1 MTDKMI
7 DQPSGSAEPAPSPA
21 AHIKVT
27 LAPKITFA
35 SHQNDVPTILDLAV
49 ENTSEDDLDGLTLT
63 VKSDPAVLGERT
75 WTIDRI
81 AARSQLRP
89 KDVRVPLA
97 GGLLDKLTDRLR
109 SDVTFT
115 LRKGELVLAEEHMT
129 VEALARNEWGGSRFM
144 PELLAAFVTPNDGT
158 IQHLL
163 KESSGILTSSGRD
176 GSIDG
181 YQKKSRER
189 VWEVMSGVW
198 AAVSARAITY
208 AVPPASFETTG
219 QKIRLP
225 SEIEKTGLSTCL
237 DTALLFAAAFEQAG
251 LHPVVVFTK
260 EHALAGAW
268 LQPQYFPT
276 LTVDDPIIVRKAI
289 AMKELVI
296 FETTLA
302 TTGHPIPFTKAIAEA
317 ERQLAEENDAQFVYA
332 VDVRQ
337 ARRRG
342 IQPLSSLAG
351 TTDTHTGAAQPR
363 GAAPPLDV
371 PPDLPVFDP
380 PVELDEAERT
390 PEERLAIWRRSLL
403 DLSKRNRLLNLKP
416 SASAIPIF
424 CPDPSVLEDK
434 IAEGKRIRIIAPPAR
449 RDAASQA
456 DETLFRL
463 RTGDDWSVNFARDA
477 MERGEIVANTD
488 EKLLE
493 KGTIE
498 LYRKAKADLEEGG
511 SNTLFLALGMLRW
524 TPSGDKTKYSAP
536 MILMPVRLDRASAR
550 SKPYILRHDDDTVFN
565 LTLLQMLRQDFG
577 INLSELSGELP
588 KDRSGVDVRSIWN
601 HVRHKVKDVPG
612 FEVVEEV
619 FLSTFSFAK
628 YLMWKD
634 LTDRTETLKGTPF
647 VRHLIETPRDPY
659 PSGTKFLDPK
669 EIDRKVDASSIFAP
683 LNADSSQIV
692 AIHASGLDGDFVL
705 EGPPGTGKSETIG
718 NIIAH
723 NIALGRKVLFV
734 SEKMAALEVVYK
746 RLVTAGLGD
755 FCLELHSS
763 KANKRAVL
771 DQLDAAWKRRGEHSP
786 AEWKKTATRLAD
798 LRGRLNGLVDALH
811 QPGPAGISPRDA
823 IGRSLRYGDLHRVE
837 LDWPKNQGPVGLAPD
852 AEAFADL
859 CEVAKRLGQ
868 RFSQIE
874 PEDMDAFPAVLHGE
888 WSFAWQSKLIASARR
903 LGGASQDLLSARTD
917 LIGQLGLDESTA
929 TLGEARALSGLV
941 GRLPDCER
949 ANLGFALTAETR
961 ETLAKLR
968 ALIPALAAYREKR
981 GSLSPAYAEEKI
993 AVQPLQRWIAERA
1006 EAEGKSFLFK
1016 GGAVKKLRTAIWDAF
1031 GLTTTQVPEPER
1043 DLEALADLRTLQEQ
1057 LTQLEDG
1064 LPAGTPW
1071 RGLKTDV
1078 AVLERDL
1085 AAAEGLRSAV
1095 QRLAGEGRDF
1105 ITLRGT
1111 LSRKLCDGRDML
1123 EPGSAMDRAARRFVA
1138 ALAEFETASS
1148 DFRDLSGAPSVMPE
1162 EQQIAPL
1169 TQVTAKLIARERR
1182 LNPWCGWIMVK
1193 REAEAK
1199 GLTSLVTALEVG
1211 SITHDKIVDG
1221 FRTAYCRWVAP
1232 ELIDVRPELN
1242 RFSAVE
1248 HSDLIQTFRRLDEE
1262 MSAMT
1267 ADYIRAKLSGAVPG
1281 RNDLIADQG
1290 FGVLS
1295 RQLQRT
1301 IGHMPVRQL
1310 VGEMGQALAALTPC
1324 MLMSPLSVAQFL
1336 PADTSLFDLVVF
1348 DEASQITVPDAI
1360 GAIAR
1365 GRRCIVV
1372 GDPHQMP
1379 PSLDFSKAP
1388 GSDDDGSDT
1397 EPDLDSILDE
1407 ALAAR
1412 VPLHRLTGHYRSRH
1426 ESLIAFS
1433 NHAYYKGELVTF
1445 PSSDTRDTAVV
1456 LHKVDGIYG
1465 RGKGRTNPIE
1475 AQAVVAAALKHLN
1488 DPEKNEL
1495 SLGIVTMNTQ
1505 QQQLILDLLDV
1516 ARRQQPS
1523 LEQFFGDRAKEP
1535 IFVKNLETV
1544 QGDQRD
1550 IILISVGFGPTEPGA
1565 ATMSMDFGKLNRKGG
1580 ERRLNVAITRA
1591 TSEVMVFTSFDPSM
1605 IDLTR
1610 TQAEAVRDLKHYL
1623 EFAAQGPSALGAA
1636 IRSMATNDYDS
1647 DFEMS
1652 VAEGLRRLGWRIRT
1666 QIGVSKF
1673 RIDLGVIHPDAP
1685 GKFLAGI
1692 ECDGAT
1698 YHSSPSARDRDRVRH
1713 IILERLGWQLLRI
1726 WSTDWFIDP
1735 EARLQRLN
1743 DDLLALLEDDRRI
1756 AAEREANSAAQ
1767 EEATDLPEV
1776 AEWVDDA
1783 NDEEDAGEV
1792 VLPEPEMLPAP
1803 ASTPVF
1809 DFGARAARAIVP
1821 VVQEVQP
1828 MLDIT
1833 VEQAPL
1839 AVDASRFHEPS
1850 YRTTIRQL
1858 ALEHI
1863 SVEAPITYKRMSDL
1877 IARQHG
1883 FQRTGSQISSTVW
1896 EAVKNIP
1903 NCNRVSDGHTVY
1915 WPPDGQP
1922 QSLVPF
1928 RGLQVDGRDRLWKEV
1943 PLPERLGLVSALKGE
1958 NPLDLPRSVAEAIGY
1973 GRLTQSFRDEI
1984 AELERLLEAPS
1995 NN

>member
-1 MTDKMI
+1 MEDK
-7 DQPSGSAEPAPSPA
+7 DFDKPHEGCESLQLSAPR
-21 AHIKVT
+21 IKVS
-27 LAPKITFA
+27 LASKITFA
-35 SHQNDVPTILDLAV
+35 SHQNDVPTILELAV
-49 ENTSEDDLDGLTLT
+49 ENNSHSVLDDLTLT
-63 VKSDPAVLGERT
+63 VESDPELLGKRN

-81 AARSQLRP
+81 SARSQLRL
-89 KDVRVPLA
+89 KDTRVPLA

-115 LRKGELVLAEEHMT
+115 LRQGELVLAEEHMA
-129 VEALARNEWGGSRFM
+129 VEALARNEWGGSLFM

-163 KESSGILTSSGRD
+163 KESSGILTGCGRD

-181 YQKKSRER
+181 YQKKSRGR

-237 DTALLFAAAFEQAG
+237 DTALLFAAVFEQAG
-251 LHPVVVFTK
+251 LHPVVIFTK

-289 AMKELVI
+289 TMKELVI

-317 ERQLAEENDAQFVYA
+317 ERQLTEENDAQFVYA
-332 VDVRQ
+332 IDVRQ

-342 IQPLSSLAG
+342 IQPLSSL
-351 TTDTHTGAAQPR
+351 TDASNTHTGAAQPR

-424 CPDPSVLEDK
+424 CPDPSALEDK

-463 RTGDDWSVNFARDA
+463 RTGDDWSVNFASDA

-488 EKLLE
+488 EKQLE
-493 KGTIE
+493 KGMIE
-498 LYRKAKADLEEGG
+498 LYRKAKTDLEEGG

-550 SKPYILRHDDDTVFN
+550 SKPYVLRHDDDTVFN

-601 HVRHKVKDVPG
+601 YVRHKVKDVPG

-669 EIDRKVDASSIFAP
+669 DIDRKVEASSIFAP

-746 RLVTAGLGD
+746 RLVAAGLGD

-763 KANKRAVL
+763 KASKRAVL
-771 DQLDAAWKRRGEHSP
+771 DQLDAAWKRRGEQSP

-852 AEAFADL
+852 ADAFEDL

-874 PEDMDAFPAVLHGE
+874 PEDMDAFPDVFHGE

-903 LGGASQDLLSARTD
+903 VGGASQDLLSARTD
-917 LIGQLGLDESTA
+917 LIEKLGLDESTA

-941 GRLPDCER
+941 GLLPDCER

-968 ALIPALAAYREKR
+968 ALIPALAAYRERR
-981 GSLSPAYAEEKI
+981 GSLSTAYAEEKM
-993 AVQPLQRWIAERA
+993 AVQPLQRWIAERE

-1016 GGAVKKLRTAIWDAF
+1016 RGAVKRLRASIWDAF
-1031 GLTTTQVPEPER
+1031 SLTATQVPEPER
-1043 DLEALADLRTLQEQ
+1043 DLEVLTDLRTLREK

-1071 RGLKTDV
+1071 RGLVTDV
-1078 AVLERDL
+1078 AILERDL
-1085 AAAEGLRSAV
+1085 ASAEGLRSAV

-1123 EPGSAMDRAARRFVA
+1123 DPGSVMDRAARRFVA
-1138 ALAEFETASS
+1138 ALAEFETAWS
-1148 DFRDLSGAPSVMPE
+1148 DFGELSGTPSVMPE
-1162 EQQIAPL
+1162 EQKIAPL
-1169 TQVTAKLIARERR
+1169 TQVTAQLVMRERR

-1193 REAEAK
+1193 REAAAK
-1199 GLTSLVTALEVG
+1199 GLATLVTGLESG
-1211 SITHDKIVDG
+1211 AIRHDQVVDC

-1248 HSDLIQTFRRLDEE
+1248 HSDLILTFRMLDENL
-1262 MSAMT
+1262 SAMT
-1267 ADYIRAKLSGAVPG
+1267 ADYIRAKLSGTVPG
-1281 RNDLIADQG
+1281 RNDLTADQG

-1310 VGEMGQALAALTPC
+1310 VGEMGQALATLTPC

-1372 GDPHQMP
+1372 GDPRQMP
-1379 PSLDFSKAP
+1379 PTRFFEKAP
-1388 GSDDDGSDT
+1388 GSDDAGDSDT

-1445 PSSDTRDTAVV
+1445 PSADTRDTAVV
-1456 LHKVDGIYG
+1456 LHKVDGVYA
-1465 RGKGRTNPIE
+1465 RGKGRTNQIE
-1475 AQAVVAAALKHLN
+1475 AQAVVNAAIEHFSN
-1488 DPEKNEL
+1488 PTRNEL
-1495 SLGIVTMNTQ
+1495 SLGIVTMNSEQ
-1505 QQQLILDLLDV
+1505 QRLIEDLLDSE
-1516 ARRQQPS
+1516 RRKRPD
-1523 LEQFFGDRAKEP
+1523 LERFFNHNAEP
-1535 IFVKNLETV
+1535 VFIKNLETV

-1550 IILISVGFGPTEPGA
+1550 VIMISICYGPTEPGA
-1565 ATMSMDFGKLNRKGG
+1565 ATMSMSFGPLNRKGG

-1591 TSEVMVFTSFDPSM
+1591 TSEVIVFTSFDPSM

-1636 IRSMATNDYDS
+1636 IRSMAKNDYDS
-1647 DFEMS
+1647 DFEMA
-1652 VAEGLRRLGWRIRT
+1652 VAEGLRRHGWTIRT

-1673 RIDLGVIHPDAP
+1673 RIDLGVIHPDTP
-1685 GKFLAGI
+1685 GKFLAGV

-1735 EARLQRLN
+1735 EARLQKLN
-1743 DDLLALLEDDRRI
+1743 DDLLTLLEGDRRI
-1756 AAEREANSAAQ
+1756 AAEREANSVAQ
-1767 EEATDLPEV
+1767 EEVTDFPEV
-1776 AEWVDDA
+1776 AEWVDDVS
-1783 NDEEDAGEV
+1783 DEDDEV
-1792 VLPEPEMLPAP
+1792 EEALSEPSMLPVP
-1803 ASTPVF
+1803 PSVSVF
-1809 DFGARAARAIVP
+1809 DIGGRAACAVAP
-1821 VVQEVQP
+1821 VVQIVQP

-1839 AVDASRFHEPS
+1839 EVDAALFHEPS
-1850 YRTTIRQL
+1850 YRRKIREL

-1863 SVEAPITYKRMSDL
+1863 SAEAPITCKRLTDL

-1883 FQRTGSQISSTVW
+1883 FQRTGSQISSTVLD
-1896 EAVKNIP
+1896 AVKNIP
-1903 NCNRVSDGHTVY
+1903 NCTVVSDGHTVY
-1915 WPPDGQP
+1915 WPSNHQP

-1928 RGLQVDGRDRLWKEV
+1928 RGLKVDGRDRLWKEV
-1943 PLPERLGLVSALKGE
+1943 PLPERLGLVFTLRTE
-1958 NPLDLPRSVAEAIGY
+1958 NPLDLARSVAEAIGY
-1973 GRLTQSFRDEI
+1973 GRLTNSFRDEI
-1984 AELERLLEAPS
+1984 SELERLLATI
-1995 NN
+1995 

>member
-1 MTDKMI
+1 MTDKLI
-7 DQPSGSAEPAPSPA
+7 DQPTEA
-21 AHIKVT
+21 AASDQTSVALIRAT
-27 LAPKITFA
+27 LSPKITFA
-35 SHQNDVPTILDLAV
+35 SHQNDVPTILSLAIENNSENDL
-49 ENTSEDDLDGLTLT
+49 EGLTLS
-63 VKSDPAVLGERT
+63 VRSDPAVLGQRT

-81 AARSQLRP
+81 SSKSQLRP

-97 GGLLDKLTDRLR
+97 GGLLDKLTDKLR

-115 LRKGELVLAEEHMT
+115 LRQGELVLAEEHFT

-144 PELLAAFVTPNDGT
+144 PELLAAFVTPNDSS

-163 KESSGILTSSGRD
+163 KESSGILVSSGRD

-181 YQKKSRER
+181 YQKKSRKR
-189 VWEVMSGVW
+189 VWEVMSGIW
-198 AAVSARAITY
+198 AAVSARSITY
-208 AVPPASFETTG
+208 AVPPASFETSG

-225 SEIEKTGLSTCL
+225 IEIERTGLSTCL

-251 LHPVVVFTK
+251 LYPVVVFT
-260 EHALAGAW
+260 EGHALAGAW

-276 LTVDDPIIVRKAI
+276 LTVDDPIIVRKSI
-289 AMKELVI
+289 ALKELVI

-302 TTGHPIPFTKAIAEA
+302 TTGHPLPFTKAIADA
-317 ERQLAEENDAQFVYA
+317 ERQLSEENDAKFIYA

-342 IQPLSSLAG
+342 IQPLSSLAEV
-351 TTDTHTGAAQPR
+351 TKTHDGAAKAR
-363 GAAPPLDV
+363 GSTAPLDV
-371 PPDLPVFDP
+371 PPDLPSFDP
-380 PVELDEAERT
+380 PVELDDAERT
-390 PEERLAIWRRSLL
+390 PEERLSIWRRSLL
-403 DLSKRNRLLNLKP
+403 DLSKRNRLLNLKL

-434 IAEGKRIRIIAPPAR
+434 IAEGKRMRIIVPPAR
-449 RDAASQA
+449 HDAASQA
-456 DETLFRL
+456 DEAIFRL

-477 MERGEIVANTD
+477 IDRGEIVANTD
-488 EKLLE
+488 EKQLE
-493 KGTIE
+493 KGMIE
-498 LYRKAKADLEEGG
+498 LYRKAKVDLEEGG
-511 SNTLFLALGMLRW
+511 SNTLFLVLGMLRW
-524 TPSGDKTKYSAP
+524 TPSDDKTKYSAP
-536 MILMPVRLDRASAR
+536 MILMPVRLERASAR

-588 KDRSGVDVRSIWN
+588 KDRSGIDVRSIWN
-601 HVRHKVKDVPG
+601 HVRLKVKDVPG

-634 LTDRTETLKGTPF
+634 LTDRTETLKETPF

-659 PSGTKFLDPK
+659 SSGTKFFNPK
-669 EIDRKVDASSIFAP
+669 EIDQKIEPSSIFAP

-746 RLVTAGLGD
+746 RLVAAGLGD
-755 FCLELHSS
+755 FCLELHST
-763 KANKRAVL
+763 KANKRALL
-771 DQLDAAWKRRGEHSP
+771 DQLDAAWQRRSEHSTT
-786 AEWKKTATRLAD
+786 EWNKAATRLAD

-811 QPGPAGISPRDA
+811 RPGPAGISPRDA
-823 IGRSLRYGDLHRVE
+823 IGRALRYGELHRVE

-874 PEDMDAFPAVLHGE
+874 PEDIEAFPEVFHGE

-903 LGGASQDLLSARTD
+903 LGVASQDLLSARID
-917 LIGQLGLDESTA
+917 LTGRLGLDQSSV
-929 TLGEARALSGLV
+929 TLGEVRALSGLV
-941 GRLPDCER
+941 ALLPDCER
-949 ANLGFALTAETR
+949 VNLSFALTAEAK

-968 ALIPALAAYREKR
+968 ALIQALVAYRTRR
-981 GSLSPAYAEEKI
+981 GSLSPEYAEEKI
-993 AVQPLQRWIAERA
+993 AVQPLQRWIAERK
-1006 EAEGKSFLFK
+1006 EAEGKFFFLK
-1016 GGAVKKLRTAIWDAF
+1016 GGYVKKLRTAIWDAF
-1031 GLTTTQVPEPER
+1031 GLTATQVPKPEQ
-1043 DLEALADLRTLQEQ
+1043 DLEALSDLKSLQEE
-1057 LTQLEDG
+1057 LALLENG
-1064 LPAGTPW
+1064 LAAGTPW

-1078 AVLERDL
+1078 ASLERDL
-1085 AAAEGLRSAV
+1085 AASEALRTAV
-1095 QRLAGEGRDF
+1095 QRLAGEERDI
-1105 ITLRGT
+1105 ITLRT
-1111 LSRKLCDGRDML
+1111 ILTRKLCDGRDLL
-1123 EPGSAMDRAARRFVA
+1123 EPGGAIDRAALRFVSV
-1138 ALAEFETASS
+1138 LAEFETALS
-1148 DFRDLSGAPSVMPE
+1148 DFRELSGAPPVIPE
-1162 EQQIAPL
+1162 DQKILPL
-1169 TQVTAKLIARERR
+1169 TEIAAKLVARERR
-1182 LNPWCGWIMVK
+1182 LNSWCGWIMVK

-1199 GLTSLVTALEVG
+1199 GLSTLVTGLEAG
-1211 SITHDKIVDG
+1211 SIRHDQVVDG
-1221 FRTAYCRWVAP
+1221 LRTAYCRWVAP

-1262 MSAMT
+1262 MSEMT
-1267 ADYIRAKLSGAVPG
+1267 TDYIRAKLSGAVPG
-1281 RNDLIADQG
+1281 RNDLTADHG

-1310 VGEMGQALAALTPC
+1310 VGEMGQALTTLTPC

-1348 DEASQITVPDAI
+1348 DEASQITVPDSI

-1372 GDPHQMP
+1372 GDPRQMP
-1379 PSLDFSKAP
+1379 PTRFFDKAP
-1388 GSDDDGSDT
+1388 GSDDAGDSDI

-1412 VPLHRLTGHYRSRH
+1412 VPLHRLTGHYRSKH

-1445 PSSDTRDTAVV
+1445 PSADTRDTAVT
-1456 LHKVDGIYG
+1456 LHKVDGIYA
-1465 RGKGRTNPIE
+1465 RGKGRTNQIE
-1475 AQAVVAAALKHLN
+1475 AQAVVNAAIKHLS
-1488 DPEKNEL
+1488 DPKRNEM
-1495 SLGIVTMNTQ
+1495 SLGIVTMNSEQ
-1505 QQQLILDLLDV
+1505 QRLIEDLLDAERRKWPDLERFFNQT
-1516 ARRQQPS
+1516 AR
-1523 LEQFFGDRAKEP
+1523 EP
-1535 IFVKNLETV
+1535 VFIKNLETV

-1550 IILISVGFGPTEPGA
+1550 VIMISVCYGPTEPGA
-1565 ATMSMDFGKLNRKGG
+1565 ATMSMSFGPLNRKGG

-1591 TSEVMVFTSFDPSM
+1591 TSEVMVFTSFEPSM

-1610 TQAEAVRDLKHYL
+1610 TQAEAIRDLKHYL
-1623 EFAAQGPSALGAA
+1623 EFAAQGPSVLGGV
-1636 IRSMATNDYDS
+1636 IRSMAKNDYDS

-1652 VAEGLRRLGWRIRT
+1652 VAEGLRRLGWTVRT

-1685 GKFLAGI
+1685 GKFLAGV

-1735 EARLQRLN
+1735 EARLQKLN
-1743 DDLLALLEDDRRI
+1743 DDLTALLEEDRRI
-1756 AAEREANSAAQ
+1756 LAEQENNLVEQEQADVLPEVSVWAEDLSDKDAADDLVLPVNPTLSEQVSNPVLGLSDHQQHSSAPAAQ
-1767 EEATDLPEV
+1767 EL
-1776 AEWVDDA
+1776 
-1783 NDEEDAGEV
+1783 
-1792 VLPEPEMLPAP
+1792 
-1803 ASTPVF
+1803 
-1809 DFGARAARAIVP
+1809 
-1821 VVQEVQP
+1821 QP

-1833 VEQAPL
+1833 AEHAPL
-1839 AVDASRFHEPS
+1839 VANAHRFYEPS
-1850 YRTTIRQL
+1850 YRATIRQL
-1858 ALEHI
+1858 ALEYI
-1863 SVEAPITYKRMSDL
+1863 ADEAPITNKRLSDL
-1877 IARQHG
+1877 IAREHG
-1883 FQRTGSQISSTVW
+1883 FKRTGPQISSTVW
-1896 EAVKNIP
+1896 AAIKNIP
-1903 NCNRVSDGHTVY
+1903 NSTRLPDGHTVY
-1915 WPPDGQP
+1915 WPPGTQP
-1922 QSLVPF
+1922 KSLVPF
-1928 RGLQVDGRDRLWKEV
+1928 RGLQVGGRDRLWKEV
-1943 PLPERLGLVSALKGE
+1943 PLPERLGLVSAMKSK
-1958 NPLDLPRSVAEAIGY
+1958 NPVDLPRSVAEEIGY
-1973 GRLTQSFRDEI
+1973 SRLTQSFRDDI
-1984 AELERLLEAPS
+1984 AALEKLL
-1995 NN
+1995 

>member
-1 MTDKMI
+1 
-7 DQPSGSAEPAPSPA
+7 
-21 AHIKVT
+21 
-27 LAPKITFA
+27 
-35 SHQNDVPTILDLAV
+35 
-49 ENTSEDDLDGLTLT
+49 
-63 VKSDPAVLGERT
+63 
-75 WTIDRI
+75 
-81 AARSQLRP
+81 
-89 KDVRVPLA
+89 
-97 GGLLDKLTDRLR
+97 
-109 SDVTFT
+109 
-115 LRKGELVLAEEHMT
+115 
-129 VEALARNEWGGSRFM
+129 
-144 PELLAAFVTPNDGT
+144 
-158 IQHLL
+158 
-163 KESSGILTSSGRD
+163 
-176 GSIDG
+176 
-181 YQKKSRER
+181 
-189 VWEVMSGVW
+189 
-198 AAVSARAITY
+198 
-208 AVPPASFETTG
+208 
-219 QKIRLP
+219 
-225 SEIEKTGLSTCL
+225 
-237 DTALLFAAAFEQAG
+237 
-251 LHPVVVFTK
+251 
-260 EHALAGAW
+260 
-268 LQPQYFPT
+268 
-276 LTVDDPIIVRKAI
+276 
-289 AMKELVI
+289 
-296 FETTLA
+296 
-302 TTGHPIPFTKAIAEA
+302 
-317 ERQLAEENDAQFVYA
+317 
-332 VDVRQ
+332 
-337 ARRRG
+337 
-342 IQPLSSLAG
+342 
-351 TTDTHTGAAQPR
+351 
-363 GAAPPLDV
+363 
-371 PPDLPVFDP
+371 
-380 PVELDEAERT
+380 
-390 PEERLAIWRRSLL
+390 
-403 DLSKRNRLLNLKP
+403 
-416 SASAIPIF
+416 
-424 CPDPSVLEDK
+424 
-434 IAEGKRIRIIAPPAR
+434 
-449 RDAASQA
+449 
-456 DETLFRL
+456 
-463 RTGDDWSVNFARDA
+463 
-477 MERGEIVANTD
+477 
-488 EKLLE
+488 
-493 KGTIE
+493 
-498 LYRKAKADLEEGG
+498 
-511 SNTLFLALGMLRW
+511 
-524 TPSGDKTKYSAP
+524 
-536 MILMPVRLDRASAR
+536 
-550 SKPYILRHDDDTVFN
+550 
-565 LTLLQMLRQDFG
+565 MLRQDFG

-588 KDRSGVDVRSIWN
+588 KDRSGVDVRSVWN

-634 LTDRTETLKGTPF
+634 LTDRTETLKRTPF

-669 EIDRKVDASSIFAP
+669 EIDRNVEASSIFAP

-746 RLVTAGLGD
+746 RLVAAGLGD

-786 AEWKKTATRLAD
+786 GEWNKTATRLAD

-811 QPGPAGISPRDA
+811 RPGPAGISPRDA
-823 IGRSLRYGDLHRVE
+823 IGRSLRYGDLHRVD

-852 AEAFADL
+852 ADAFANL

-874 PEDMDAFPAVLHGE
+874 PQDVEAFPEVFHGE
-888 WSFAWQSKLIASARR
+888 WSFAWQSRLIASARR

-917 LIGQLGLDESTA
+917 LIGQLGLDETTA
-929 TLGEARALSGLV
+929 TLGEARAMAGLV
-941 GRLPDCER
+941 RLLPDCER

-968 ALIPALAAYREKR
+968 ALIPALAAYRERR
-981 GSLSPAYAEEKI
+981 GSLSSAYAEEKL
-993 AVQPLQRWIAERA
+993 APQPLQRWIAERV
-1006 EAEGKSFLFK
+1006 EADGKNFLFK
-1016 GGAVKKLRTAIWDAF
+1016 GGAIKKLRTAIWEAF
-1031 GLTTTQVPEPER
+1031 GLTATQVPEPER
-1043 DLEALADLRTLQEQ
+1043 DLEALADLRILQEQ

-1064 LPAGTPW
+1064 LPDGTPW

-1085 AAAEGLRSAV
+1085 AAAEGLRSAI

-1111 LSRKLCDGRDML
+1111 LSRKLCEGRDML
-1123 EPGSAMDRAARRFVA
+1123 EPGSAIDRAARRFVA

-1148 DFRDLSGAPSVMPE
+1148 DFRELSGAPSVMPE

-1169 TQVTAKLIARERR
+1169 TQVTAQLIARERR

-1193 REAEAK
+1193 REASAK
-1199 GLTSLVTALEVG
+1199 GLATLVTALESG
-1211 SITHDKIVDG
+1211 SIKHDHVVDG
-1221 FRTAYCRWVAP
+1221 LRTAYCRWVAP

-1242 RFSAVE
+1242 QFSAVE
-1248 HSDLIQTFRRLDEE
+1248 HSDLIQTFRKLDKEL
-1262 MSAMT
+1262 SDMT
-1267 ADYIRAKLSGAVPG
+1267 SDYIRAKLSGAVPG
-1281 RNDLIADQG
+1281 RNDLTADQG

-1336 PADTSLFDLVVF
+1336 PADTPLFDLVVF

-1365 GRRCIVV
+1365 GRQCIVV
-1372 GDPHQMP
+1372 GDPRQMP
-1379 PSLDFSKAP
+1379 PSLDFSAAP

-1445 PSSDTRDTAVV
+1445 PSADTRDTAVV
-1456 LHKVDGIYG
+1456 FHKVDGIYA

-1475 AQAVVAAALKHLN
+1475 AQAVVAAALKHMN
-1488 DPEKNEL
+1488 DPTRNEL

-1516 ARRQQPS
+1516 ARRQEPN
-1523 LEQFFGDRAKEP
+1523 LERFFGDRTKEP
-1535 IFVKNLETV
+1535 VFVKNLETV

-1550 IILISVGFGPTEPGA
+1550 IILISVGFGPSEPGA

-1591 TSEVMVFTSFDPSM
+1591 TSEVLVFTSFDPSM

-1652 VAEGLRRLGWRIRT
+1652 VAEGLRRLGWTVRT

-1685 GKFLAGI
+1685 GKFLAGV

-1713 IILERLGWQLLRI
+1713 IILERLGWQLLRV

-1735 EARLQRLN
+1735 EARLQKLN
-1743 DDLLALLEDDRRI
+1743 DDLLALLEEDRRI
-1756 AAEREANSAAQ
+1756 AAEREANAIAQ
-1767 EEATDLPEV
+1767 EDIVLPEV
-1776 AEWVDDA
+1776 GEWVVEGS
-1783 NDEEDAGEV
+1783 DENESAEGA
-1792 VLPEPEMLPAP
+1792 LPEPARHHASPSLP
-1803 ASTPVF
+1803 SIE
-1809 DFGARAARAIVP
+1809 FGTRAARAP
-1821 VVQEVQP
+1821 SPDEQEIQP
-1828 MLDIT
+1828 MLDIA

-1839 AVDASRFHEPS
+1839 TIDAARFHEPS
-1850 YRTTIRQL
+1850 YRATIRQL

-1863 SVEAPITYKRMSDL
+1863 LAEAPITYKRLSDL

-1883 FQRTGSQISSTVW
+1883 FLRTGSQISSTVW
-1896 EAVKNIP
+1896 EALKGVP
-1903 NCNRVSDGHTVY
+1903 NSTRVADGHTVY
-1915 WPPDGQP
+1915 WPPHDQP
-1922 QSLVPF
+1922 NDISPF
-1928 RGLQVDGRDRLWKEV
+1928 RGLEIGGRERLWKEV
-1943 PLPERLGLVSALKGE
+1943 PLPERLGLIAALKAE
-1958 NPLDLPRSVAEAIGY
+1958 SPPDLPRSAADAIGY
-1973 GRLTQSFRDEI
+1973 GRLTQTFKDEI
-1984 AELERLLEAPS
+1984 AELERRLDP
-1995 NN
+1995 